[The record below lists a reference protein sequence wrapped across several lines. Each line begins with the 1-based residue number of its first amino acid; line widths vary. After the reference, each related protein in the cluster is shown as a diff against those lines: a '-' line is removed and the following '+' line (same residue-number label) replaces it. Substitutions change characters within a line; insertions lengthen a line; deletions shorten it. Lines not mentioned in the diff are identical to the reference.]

1 MNNNKK
7 KILYIVT
14 KSNWGG
20 AQKYVFDLATSL
32 PKDKFETIVA
42 FGGHEELEQK
52 LQKGGIKTIS
62 MQSLQR
68 DVSILKE
75 VKVFF
80 ELLSLYRKTQP
91 DIVHLNS
98 SKIGIL
104 GSLAAL
110 LLKLKNYKLKTVF
123 TVHGWAFNEN
133 RNLLTRLVIWIASWL
148 TAILCTDLIV
158 LSKKEYSQTKTFPL
172 VREKK
177 IHLIA
182 NGLRS
187 LEFLTKEQAREKLRL
202 KKEEIYVGTISELH
216 KNKGLDILIRTAP
229 NINGK
234 IVIIGSGEEES
245 ELKNLA
251 SELGILE
258 KILFLGTVQD
268 AGKYLTAFDLFVLTS
283 RKEGLPY
290 VLLEAGYAELPIV
303 ASNIG
308 GIPEIIKDGET
319 GLLSESENIR
329 DVQVKIEKLLNNRD
343 YATQLGKDSKIY
355 IEQNFS
361 FEKTLKL
368 TEQVYKK

>member
-172 VREKK
+172 VRDKK

-202 KKEEIYVGTISELH
+202 KKEEIYVKTISELH

-319 GLLSESENIR
+319 S
-329 DVQVKIEKLLNNRD
+329 LN
-343 YATQLGKDSKIY
+343 L
-355 IEQNFS
+355 
-361 FEKTLKL
+361 KTLEMSK
-368 TEQVYKK
+368 